1 MNVFEL
7 FASLTLDTSGYDSGL
22 DDAEKEASSF
32 GSTISKG
39 LGTAAKIGGAA
50 IAAVGTAATAA
61 TTATVAFGKKSV
73 EVGAE
78 FDKSMSQVA
87 ATMGTTTDNIQ
98 DLRDFAMEMGSTTA
112 FSATQAADALNYM
125 ALAGY
130 DAETSME
137 MLPTVLNLAAA
148 GSIDLASASDMV
160 TDAQSA
166 LGLSTEQAA
175 EMVDQMA
182 QASSRSNTSV
192 EQLGQ
197 AFLTVGATAA
207 NLQGGTQE
215 LATVLGVLADN
226 GIKGAEGGTHLRNIL
241 LSLQDA
247 AGESG
252 VISFN
257 NGLEDV
263 NVALYDAE
271 GNMRSTIDVIAE
283 MQKGMADMSQQAK
296 DTMVQGMF
304 NRADLASVNALFATS
319 ADRFNELES
328 AIGQA
333 NGAAQQ
339 MADTQ
344 LDNLAG
350 DITIFKSALEG
361 AQIVLSDKLT
371 PTIREFVQF
380 GTDGISSIT
389 EGFKEGGLEGA
400 MEALGN
406 TLSTGISKVVENVP
420 TIANAALKLLESL
433 GGAIRDNAPAL
444 LGALVDVV
452 SKIMDKL
459 PDLLQIIIDVVVAIA
474 NGLSEA
480 IPVLIPAIVTTLM
493 SLVEVI
499 LDNADL
505 LIDAAIGLI
514 MALADGIMAALPV
527 LLQKAPEIISKLV
540 AVLFSAFY
548 KLEMAGVELLMALLN
563 GIIDCLPTL
572 MEAIGKL
579 IPDIVIALVEQFPML
594 IQVGFDALAAIIG
607 GFVDAIPSLIANLI
621 AGVVLLIRAI
631 GETFIEYDWLSLGK
645 NIIQGI
651 IDGVGS
657 MAGAI
662 AQAASNIADSFMST
676 IKGAFGI
683 HSPSTIMRDEVG
695 KMLALGLGEGFE
707 ENEPDLQGMVDDMM
721 VSPSLSLSAAG
732 IGGIN
737 LAGSLDG
744 LQVIAPVYI
753 GQTLI
758 DTVISDAITRQEY
771 TSGGR

>member
-7 FASLTLDTSGYDSGL
+7 FASLTLDTSEYDSGL
-22 DDAEKEASSF
+22 DNASKEASSF
-32 GSTISKG
+32 GSTLAKG
-39 LGTAAKIGGAA
+39 LGTAATVGGAA
-50 IAAVGTAATAA
+50 IAAVGTAATAVTGAMVSSAMA
-61 TTATVAFGKKSV
+61 T
-73 EVGAE
+73 AE
-78 FDKSMSQVA
+78 YGDNIDKMSQKLGISAEAYQEWDAVLQHSGTSIENMSATFKTLSNA
-87 ATMGTTTDNIQ
+87 AQDASADQQAAFEALGLSMDEVSKMSTEDLFGAVIFGLQQMEEGTERTALAS
-98 DLRDFAMEMGSTTA
+98 DLLGRGAMEMGALLNTSAEDTQAMIDRVHELGGVLSDDAVKSAAGFQDSLQDMQTA
-112 FSATQAADALNYM
+112 FDGLKRGLMS
-125 ALAGY
+125 
-130 DAETSME
+130 E
-137 MLPTVLNLAAA
+137 MLPSITTVMDGLANIFA
-148 GSIDLASASDMV
+148 GDDELGLEQVGEGIDAFIGKVGEILPKIVEIGAGVIQSLASALVDNLPKLFSV
-160 TDAQSA
+160 
-166 LGLSTEQAA
+166 LS
-175 EMVDQMA
+175 
-182 QASSRSNTSV
+182 SSLNDV
-192 EQLGQ
+192 A
-197 AFLTVGATAA
+197 AFLPG
-207 NLQGGTQE
+207 
-215 LATVLGVLADN
+215 
-226 GIKGAEGGTHLRNIL
+226 
-241 LSLQDA
+241 
-247 AGESG
+247 
-252 VISFN
+252 F
-257 NGLEDV
+257 
-263 NVALYDAE
+263 
-271 GNMRSTIDVIAE
+271 IDSV
-283 MQKGMADMSQQAK
+283 
-296 DTMVQGMF
+296 
-304 NRADLASVNALFATS
+304 VNALVTLLP
-319 ADRFNELES
+319 D
-328 AIGQA
+328 
-333 NGAAQQ
+333 
-339 MADTQ
+339 
-344 LDNLAG
+344 
-350 DITIFKSALEG
+350 
-361 AQIVLSDKLT
+361 
-371 PTIREFVQF
+371 
-380 GTDGISSIT
+380 
-389 EGFKEGGLEGA
+389 A
-400 MEALGN
+400 MQ
-406 TLSTGISKVVENVP
+406 TV
-420 TIANAALKLLESL
+420 
-433 GGAIRDNAPAL
+433 
-444 LGALVDVV
+444 VDVIV
-452 SKIMDKL
+452 TL
-459 PDLLQIIIDVVVAIA
+459 A
-474 NGLSEA
+474 NGLSE
-480 IPVLIPAIVTTLM
+480 IVPELIPIVVDILLN
-493 SLVEVI
+493 LVQVI

-683 HSPSTIMRDEVG
+683 HSPSRIMRDEVG

-721 VSPSLSLSAAG
+721 VNPNLSLSAAG